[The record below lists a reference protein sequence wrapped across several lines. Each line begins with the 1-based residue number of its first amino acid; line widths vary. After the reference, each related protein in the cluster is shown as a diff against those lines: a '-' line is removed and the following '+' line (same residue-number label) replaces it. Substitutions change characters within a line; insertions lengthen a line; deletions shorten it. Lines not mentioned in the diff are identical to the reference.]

1 MKNPEKINFS
11 DVLLENVNMEIP
23 IRNLLSTPTMT
34 HNRGSPKDMIIK
46 SNRNAS
52 HIEKIEKYNEI
63 TLQRLKQNIVKVVL
77 KQYPPTSNNMPACN
91 VTSSIKEHIGS
102 LKSEISFLRGE
113 IKKKT
118 I

>member
-1 MKNPEKINFS
+1 M
-11 DVLLENVNMEIP
+11 
-23 IRNLLSTPTMT
+23 R
-34 HNRGSPKDMIIK
+34 IK

-63 TLQRLKQNIVKVVL
+63 TLQRLKQNLV

-118 I
+118 N